1 MCQFHNPKQAVYF
14 LSNFLL
20 VQVTYP
26 NTNSKN
32 NLNTDLN
39 FLSIFSYVQT
49 VILTPEDHMQII
61 WKRLEAIKFLKSISK
76 NFNSD
81 TGEIREI
88 VLKAGVYFSINYY
101 ELVVPVHYFHRH
113 LKNRIYTQNRF

>member
-1 MCQFHNPKQAVYF
+1 M
-14 LSNFLL
+14 
-20 VQVTYP
+20 
-26 NTNSKN
+26 
-32 NLNTDLN
+32 NTDLN

-76 NFNSD
+76 NFKSD
-81 TGEIREI
+81 TVEIREI
-88 VLKAGVYFSINYY
+88 VLKARLYFSINYY

-113 LKNRIYTQNRF
+113 LKIVYKLRTDSAKLDLKVQVGF

>member
-61 WKRLEAIKFLKSISK
+61 WKRLEAIEFLKI
-76 NFNSD
+76 
-81 TGEIREI
+81 
-88 VLKAGVYFSINYY
+88 YFQK
-101 ELVVPVHYFHRH
+101 L
-113 LKNRIYTQNRF
+113 